1 VKILVIE
8 DDKDYQESLNALIR
22 VLGGEALNAY
32 TSEEAEKML
41 SANPGVSAI
50 IVDGHL
56 GEESNTVPLVIRM
69 REKYPGPIWGNT
81 GDSGLTALLE
91 KAGCD
96 SVFHKDPLE
105 GEKSIR
111 DQLASFLT
119 KK

>member
-1 VKILVIE
+1 VKILIVE
-8 DDKDYQESLNALIR
+8 DDRDYQESLCALIR
-22 VLGGEALNAY
+22 MFGGEALNAY
-32 TSEEAEKML
+32 TSEEAEKTL

-56 GEESNTVPLVIRM
+56 GEESNTVPLVARM
-69 REKYPGPIWGNT
+69 REKYLGPIWGNT

-96 SVFHKDPLE
+96 EVFFKAPGK
-105 GEKSIR
+105 GEKGIR